1 MTEEKIK
8 DKVVSRAKDF
18 FQKIEVTSKKI
29 KNRTPDG
36 VKVFFGQ
43 FVKPYISIVLVGLF
57 VFVAN
62 YAHAAENANFVVSTD
77 VMDLQ
82 PAEVANIVNNIDPY
96 TPNYQEDAVSVAL
109 AMKNDD
115 FLGKPFVTETANTVI
130 EVPVQK
136 DNRKNTITYTVDSND
151 TLSSIG
157 WTYGLK
163 IATIKSVNNLSSE
176 TIRPGQ
182 VLKLPPGDIS
192 PAAIK
197 LAATNLKKKVA
208 GASTVNA
215 KPGSKNNAYPY
226 GWCTYYV
233 ASRRYVPG
241 GWGNAQAWLGSA
253 RRSGYATGSTPVPG
267 AIMVSSESWIGHV
280 AYVESVSGDSF
291 TVSEMNYKGWGITSQ
306 RTIST
311 SNGRVMGFIY

>member
-1 MTEEKIK
+1 MEIG
-8 DKVVSRAKDF
+8 
-18 FQKIEVTSKKI
+18 SKKI

-36 VKVFFGQ
+36 VKVFFRQ
-43 FVKPYISIVLVGLF
+43 FVRPYISIILVGLF

-62 YAHAAENANFVVSTD
+62 FAHAAENVNFVVSTD

-96 TPNYQEDAVSVAL
+96 TPNYQEDAISVAL

-115 FLGKPFVTETANTVI
+115 FLGKPFVTETAKTEI
-130 EVPVQK
+130 PVPVQT
-136 DNRKNTITYTVDSND
+136 DNRKSTITYTVDPND

-182 VLKLPPGDIS
+182 KLKLPPGDIS
-192 PAAIK
+192 PATIK
-197 LAATNLKKKVA
+197 LAANQLKQKVA

-215 KPGSKNNAYPY
+215 RPGSRNNAYPY

-241 GWGNAQAWLGSA
+241 GWGNAQSWLGSA
-253 RRSGYATGSTPVPG
+253 RRSGYATGSRPVPG

-280 AYVESVSGDSF
+280 AYVESVHGDSF

-306 RTIST
+306 RTISI

>member
-1 MTEEKIK
+1 MEEKIK
-8 DKVVSRAKDF
+8 DKVILRVKTFYQKFDLASR
-18 FQKIEVTSKKI
+18 KI

-36 VKVFFGQ
+36 VKIFFRQ
-43 FVKPYISIVLVGLF
+43 FVRPYISIIFVGAFVLV
-57 VFVAN
+57 AN
-62 YAHAAENANFVVSTD
+62 FAHAAENANFVVSTD

-115 FLGKPFVTETANTVI
+115 FLGKPFVTETAKTEI
-130 EVPVQK
+130 PVPVQT
-136 DNRKNTITYTVDSND
+136 DNRKNTITYTVDPND

-163 IATIKSVNNLSSE
+163 IATIKSINNLSSE
-176 TIRPGQ
+176 TIKPGQ
-182 VLKLPPGDIS
+182 TLKLPPGDIS

-197 LAATNLKKKVA
+197 VAANNLKKKVA
-208 GASTVNA
+208 GATTVNA
-215 KPGSKNNAYPY
+215 RPGSKSNAYPY

-233 ASRRYVPG
+233 ASRRFVPG
-241 GWGNAQAWLGSA
+241 GWGNAQSWLGSA
-253 RRSGYATGSTPVPG
+253 KRSGYATGSTPAPG

-291 TVSEMNYKGWGITSQ
+291 SVSEMNYKGWGITSQ
-306 RTIST
+306 RTISI